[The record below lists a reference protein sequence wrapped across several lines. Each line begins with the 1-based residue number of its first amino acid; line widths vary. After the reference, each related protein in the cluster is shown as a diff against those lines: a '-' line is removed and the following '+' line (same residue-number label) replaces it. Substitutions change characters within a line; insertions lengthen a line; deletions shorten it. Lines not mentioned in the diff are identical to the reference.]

1 MKSTANWWGKKSKQ
15 NSGVTANWAN
25 WANWELPGCSCSWPG
40 QLACSKPGCEQISCI
55 FQKSCGIC
63 NVVIVGVAVAGAL
76 RFYFGQR
83 VKIREVTLVQIILQ
97 DKPAHLTCYQ
107 CKRCRRAQSANPA
120 DAEDTEYTED
130 TQHTEHTHTYTHAHT
145 EDSNMRRIVIKRR
158 QLQLSSNNH
167 TNPSPAFL
175 FPLPPWPTDMQ
186 LTPKESQPGR
196 SCQHTGHRGTG
207 GVSTTT
213 RSHATDA

>member
-1 MKSTANWWGKKSKQ
+1 MLQKLDAPVTSPTTTHHSTPTPHPAMKNTANWWAKKSQAKL
-15 NSGVTANWAN
+15 SGVTA
-25 WANWELPGCSCSWPG
+25 GCSCSWPG

-120 DAEDTEYTED
+120 DAEDTEYAE
-130 TQHTEHTHTYTHAHT
+130 
-145 EDSNMRRIVIKRR
+145 
-158 QLQLSSNNH
+158 
-167 TNPSPAFL
+167 
-175 FPLPPWPTDMQ
+175 
-186 LTPKESQPGR
+186 
-196 SCQHTGHRGTG
+196 
-207 GVSTTT
+207 
-213 RSHATDA
+213 

>member
-1 MKSTANWWGKKSKQ
+1 MCCPKKYATRTRRASNKPHHDTPPHPNTSSSHEKYRKLVGKKSQAKL
-15 NSGVTANWAN
+15 SGVTAKRGELG
-25 WANWELPGCSCSWPG
+25 NWELAGCSCSWPG

-120 DAEDTEYTED
+120 DAEDTEYAE
-130 TQHTEHTHTYTHAHT
+130 
-145 EDSNMRRIVIKRR
+145 
-158 QLQLSSNNH
+158 
-167 TNPSPAFL
+167 
-175 FPLPPWPTDMQ
+175 
-186 LTPKESQPGR
+186 
-196 SCQHTGHRGTG
+196 
-207 GVSTTT
+207 
-213 RSHATDA
+213 